1 MATRTPVERG
11 LGRARLTPT
20 AAPVDTYARSNAGS
34 GLSQLADSLKSVAPE
49 VARYSDVLAEQS
61 KEKDTAAGEQKA
73 RELFESGVTY
83 RDAIKKGL
91 ISPQDS
97 PWFQAGAREQYGR
110 VTAGRFATDLQDAV
124 NKDEGLQNSTEVA
137 DYDKF
142 VGDFRSKWMDENVG
156 ADNRG
161 LNFEHGF
168 GSMADGYANNSR
180 SQFIAEAGAR
190 LVKNVGDNTYQEH
203 FQMLDY
209 ETQHSTDPKAI
220 ASAMNLINDRVIATN
235 PRMAKTANIAAVQAL
250 GDIVVKTGN
259 LALFDIL
266 KDVKGGSGSLYSM
279 KWAQDEIQ
287 KVTDKVSTDQQRKAV
302 AQRQADDQARE
313 DGARTLESDIISKW
327 IGSPN
332 PSMLDSDAQLQAL
345 NKLDPMKVQALYSL
359 HATITGAKFNSDP
372 AHTDRLT
379 SQIWTYNKGQEGYVD
394 TSTLVNA
401 MNHRDINLQAFTYL
415 KDMVDKRDA
424 ELEAAAKGKG
434 EKEKNI
440 YTDPRFRDAFSA
452 IRSRFVSQYDSDPT
466 KNILADRA
474 QSELIQSWLEW
485 ANGEGKGANYEQ
497 KNKFLTAETDRI
509 TQKFGIT
516 APVVTDVKG
525 AANALPA
532 TDLRDKGQVQYD
544 SAIIDVLEEQL
555 RAGAFS
561 PGIQRMLTAN
571 GITVDKVP
579 AFIKAQRTLNAQ
591 HKH

>member
-11 LGRARLTPT
+11 LGRARLSPV
-20 AAPVDTYARSNAGS
+20 AAPVDTYERNTGDS
-34 GLSQLADSLKSVAPE
+34 GLSQLAESLKSVAPE

-61 KEKDTAAGEQKA
+61 KQKDTAAGEQKA

-124 NKDEGLQNSTEVA
+124 QKDEGLQNSTDVA

-142 VGDFRSKWMDENVG
+142 VGDFRQKWMEDNVG
-156 ADNRG
+156 SDNRG

-180 SQFIAEAGAR
+180 SQFIAQAGER

-203 FQMLDY
+203 FQLLDY
-209 ETQHSTDPKAI
+209 ETTNNTDPKAI
-220 ASAMNLINDRVIATN
+220 AAAMNLINDRVIATN
-235 PRMAKTANIAAVQAL
+235 PRMAKTANIASVQAL
-250 GDIVVKTGN
+250 GDIVMKTGN
-259 LALFDIL
+259 LKLFDIL

-279 KWAQDEIQ
+279 KWAQEEIQ
-287 KVTDKVSTDQQRKAV
+287 KVTSIVSANQQRA
-302 AQRQADDQARE
+302 ASAAREADTQARE
-313 DGARTLESDIISKW
+313 DGARQIESDIISNW
-327 IGSPN
+327 ISSPN
-332 PSMLDSDAQLQAL
+332 PSMIDSDAKLQAL
-345 NKLDPMKVQALYSL
+345 NKLDPMKVQQLYTL
-359 HATITGAKFNSDP
+359 HATITGSKFDSDP

-379 SQIWTYNKGQEGYVD
+379 SQIWTYDKGQEGYVD
-394 TSTLVNA
+394 TGTLVNA

-415 KDMVDKRDA
+415 KNMVDKRDEA
-424 ELEAAAKGKG
+424 LAAAANGTK

-452 IRSRFVSQYDSDPT
+452 LRSRFVSQYESDPK

-485 ANGEGKGANYEQ
+485 ANGEGKDASYEQ
-497 KNKFLTAETDRI
+497 KNKFLTAETERI

-516 APVVTDVKG
+516 GGVSSAADQLPV
-525 AANALPA
+525 
-532 TDLRDKGQVQYD
+532 TDLRNQSEAKYD
-544 SAIIDVLEEQL
+544 STIIDVLEEQL
-555 RAGAFS
+555 RAGSFS
-561 PGIQRMLTAN
+561 PGIKRMLDAN
-571 GITVDKVP
+571 GITIDKVP
-579 AFIKAQRTLNAQ
+579 AFIKAQRTWNAQ
-591 HKH
+591 HKR